1 MMTYSEEKINDFL
14 RELGSSSPTPGGG
27 SASAIVGSIAASLI
41 VMDCNLTLGKDAY
54 RNIAKQVREIRQ
66 RAGKISTAL
75 LRCSDRDARSFEGV
89 MKALSLQKSTEL
101 QKLKRF
107 EKVQAALK
115 KATEVPLEI
124 MMHCTELESMAKFMS
139 ENGNRSSRSDAVVGG
154 IMADA
159 ARKGAYENLE
169 INLESIKD
177 ESFVDSMSKKALEL
191 MRSPAQFVR

>member
-1 MMTYSEEKINDFL
+1 MTYSEEKIRDFL
-14 RELGSSSPTPGGG
+14 KELSSSSPTPGGG
-27 SASAIVGSIAASLI
+27 SASALVGSIAASLI

-54 RNIAKQVREIRQ
+54 RDIARQVREIRRQ
-66 RAGKISTAL
+66 AGNISLAL

-89 MKALSLQKSTEL
+89 IRALSLRKSTEL
-101 QKLKRF
+101 QKLKRY

-124 MMHCTELESMAKFMS
+124 MMHCTELESMAKYMA
-139 ENGNRSSRSDAVVGG
+139 ENGNKNSRSDAVVGG
-154 IMADA
+154 ILADA

-177 ESFVDSMSKKALEL
+177 EDFVDSMSKKAHEL